1 MKEMNYYKVFL
12 LLALASSILV
22 GCSKDDTPDPQEFQQ
37 LSFDGEEVL
46 AMVPEGLKNADDIYA
61 QNCVSYINSAVD
73 MSSFIS
79 TMEVPPDAKRSSK
92 KAAGGDTWQ
101 WTWSYGGQSFT
112 MFWTF
117 EEDNSKRQWSQD
129 IQFGGGPR
137 VDYIDA
143 WELKDGSGGEVKYNF
158 NWAYMY
164 AGETDQEYEVLNWA
178 YSWNKS
184 NAGDYSLGW
193 YWESD
198 SEEYNYLTNYDIV
211 IKADGSGSVDYY
223 SEGEIF
229 YQMTWD
235 AEGNGSWSMG
245 MGSDLSGTWTAG

>member
-1 MKEMNYYKVFL
+1 MNKTAYFQR
-12 LLALASSILV
+12 ILV
-22 GCSKDDTPDPQEFQQ
+22 LVISLMILSGCKKDDTPDPQEFQQ

-46 AMVPEGLKNADDIYA
+46 ALVPEGLINADDVYA
-61 QNCVSYINSAVD
+61 QNCVNYINTAVD

-79 TMEVPPDAKRSSK
+79 SMEVPSDAQRSSK

-117 EEDNSKRQWSQD
+117 EEDNSKKYWSQD
-129 IQFGGGPR
+129 IQYGNGPR
-137 VDYIDA
+137 MDYIDA
-143 WELKDGSGGEVKYNF
+143 WEYKDGSGGEVKYNF

-164 AGETDQEYEVLNWA
+164 TGEMEEDYEVLHWA
-178 YSWNKS
+178 YSWNK
-184 NAGDYSLGW
+184 NAAGDYTLGW

-198 SEEYNYLTNYDIV
+198 SEAYDYLTSYDIV
-211 IKADGSGSVDYY
+211 IRADGSGTLDYFT
-223 SEGEIF
+223 EGELF

-235 AEGNGSWSMG
+235 AEGNGSWIMG
-245 MGSDLSGTWTAG
+245 MDSGLSGTWTAG